1 MDLDLNK
8 LENQA
13 TALLR
18 DACTDYGIWA
28 SPNAQENYG
37 RVWSRD
43 SIIAGIAGLL
53 ADDERVIQGL
63 GDSISTLAE
72 YQHPRGMIPSNVLPD
87 ETDPQVSYGTLAG
100 RVDANTWFIIGS
112 CLYMMENPGGE
123 LIDKLRPK
131 IQKALDALDQWEF
144 NAGGLLYTP
153 LSGNWADEYPIQGHT
168 LYDNLLRL
176 WALKLYNHLF
186 NDDERDRQEKLIEQ
200 KIAINFWPKSSK
212 KNHPGVYHR
221 RAFKEMVQ
229 NEPDHFACAIDPGG
243 YNMHFDAAG
252 NGLALLLGLASKA
265 QYTKILNYLKDVFR
279 QVSTVL
285 IPAFWPAITS
295 EDPMW
300 DALKNNYNYNFK
312 NYPHSYHNGGIWPV
326 WMGFFALGATMTINT
341 DLPQTLLTAWMKIED
356 PDNIKFSE
364 YIASNT
370 LKHGGKKRLCY
381 SASGLIFLIS
391 AIRKDGL
398 KKLHIK

>member
-1 MDLDLNK
+1 MDLNLDK

-13 TALLR
+13 TTLLR
-18 DACTDYGIWA
+18 DACSSHGIWA
-28 SPNAQENYG
+28 SPDDQENY
-37 RVWSRD
+37 RRIWSRD

-53 ADDERVIQGL
+53 ANDEKVINGL
-63 GDSISTLAE
+63 GNSILTLAK

-87 ETDPQVSYGTLAG
+87 EDAPEVSYGTLVG
-100 RVDANTWFIIGS
+100 RVDANTWFIIGT
-112 CLYMMENPGGE
+112 CLYLIRNPNGA

-131 IQKALDALDQWEF
+131 MQLALNLLDQWEF

-153 LSGNWADEYPIQGHT
+153 LSGNWADEYPIEGHT

-186 NDDERDRQEKLIEQ
+186 NDEERERQEQMIEQ
-200 KIAINFWPKSSK
+200 KIAINFWPITDRAD
-212 KNHPGVYHR
+212 HPAVYHK
-221 RAFKEMVQ
+221 RAYTEIA
-229 NEPDHFACAIDPGG
+229 NSEPKHFACSIDPRG

-252 NGLALLLGLASKA
+252 NGLALLLRLASKT
-265 QYTKILNYLKDVFR
+265 QFKKTMNYLKEIFR

-285 IPAFWPAITS
+285 IPAFWPAIS
-295 EDPMW
+295 SDDPEWED
-300 DALKNNYNYNFK
+300 LKNNFNYNFK
-312 NYPHSYHNGGIWPV
+312 NYPHNYHNGGIWPV
-326 WMGFFALGATMTINT
+326 WMGFFALGASVTSNS
-341 DLPQTLLTAWMKIED
+341 DLPETLLRAWMKIED

-370 LKHGGKKRLCY
+370 LKHGGKNRLCY

-391 AIRKDGL
+391 AIRKDSL
-398 KKLHIK
+398 KKLHLI